1 MMFQVIV
8 WMLIAGINNPTVEE
22 DFIERYRCACIGPAS
37 SAVERHLYT
46 VSVGGSIPP
55 LGTNFKVSLE
65 ECVSG

>member
-1 MMFQVIV
+1 MRVTA
-8 WMLIAGINNPTVEE
+8 LLLALLLP
-22 DFIERYRCACIGPAS
+22 CIGPAS